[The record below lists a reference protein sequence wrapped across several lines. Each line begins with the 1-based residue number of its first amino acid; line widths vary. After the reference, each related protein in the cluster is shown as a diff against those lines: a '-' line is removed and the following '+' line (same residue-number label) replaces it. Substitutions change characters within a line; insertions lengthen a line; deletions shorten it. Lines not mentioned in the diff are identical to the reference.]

1 MAEHKKYYIN
11 VPGALV
17 EVSEDIY
24 FAYYQEKRRGRTLRE
39 KDERNGAVSYDGL
52 DTPELTGQEMIPD
65 RDAVSVEDAA
75 IANILR
81 GELRRCLALLDE
93 PDRQLIQALY
103 FENLSE
109 REYATKAE
117 LHYMTVHNRK
127 TRLLRQLKKCWKSK
141 NNLVQPPHE
150 LGLVVRG
157 LSHTPGGP

>member
-1 MAEHKKYYIN
+1 MAEQKKYYIH

-52 DTPELTGQEMIPD
+52 DTPELSGQEMIPD

-127 TRLLRQLKKCWKSK
+127 TRLLRQLKKMLEK
-141 NNLVQPPHE
+141 
-150 LGLVVRG
+150 
-157 LSHTPGGP
+157 

>member
-1 MAEHKKYYIN
+1 MAEQKKYYIH

-39 KDERNGAVSYDGL
+39 KDERNGAISYDGL
-52 DTPELTGQEMIPD
+52 DTPELSGQEMIPD

-93 PDRQLIQALY
+93 PDRQLIHALY
-103 FENLSE
+103 FEGLSE
-109 REYATKAE
+109 REYAKRVVVPQRTINDRRHRA
-117 LHYMTVHNRK
+117 LRK
-127 TRLLRQLKKCWKSK
+127 LKKLLE
-141 NNLVQPPHE
+141 N
-150 LGLVVRG
+150 
-157 LSHTPGGP
+157 

>member
-17 EVSEDIY
+17 EVSEGVY

-39 KDERNGAVSYDGL
+39 KDERNGVVSYDGL

-75 IANILR
+75 IASILCDK
-81 GELRRCLALLDE
+81 LHRCLALMDK

-103 FENLSE
+103 FEGLSE
-109 REYATKAE
+109 REYATEAG

-127 TRLLRQLKKCWKSK
+127 ARLLRQLKKMIEK
-141 NNLVQPPHE
+141 
-150 LGLVVRG
+150 
-157 LSHTPGGP
+157 

>member
-1 MAEHKKYYIN
+1 MAEQKKYYIH

-39 KDERNGAVSYDGL
+39 KDERNGAISYDGL
-52 DTPELTGQEMIPD
+52 DTPELSGQEMIPD

-93 PDRQLIQALY
+93 PDRQLIHALY
-103 FENLSE
+103 FEGLSE
-109 REYATKAE
+109 RKYAKRVEIPQQTISD
-117 LHYMTVHNRK
+117 RK
-127 TRLLRQLKKCWKSK
+127 RRILARLKKLLE
-141 NNLVQPPHE
+141 N
-150 LGLVVRG
+150 
-157 LSHTPGGP
+157 

>member
-17 EVSEDIY
+17 EVSEGVY

-75 IANILR
+75 IASILCDK
-81 GELRRCLALLDE
+81 LHRCLALMDE

-103 FENLSE
+103 FEGLSE
-109 REYATKAE
+109 REYATEAG

-127 TRLLRQLKKCWKSK
+127 ARLLRQLKKMIEK
-141 NNLVQPPHE
+141 
-150 LGLVVRG
+150 
-157 LSHTPGGP
+157 

>member
-1 MAEHKKYYIN
+1 MAEQKKYYIH

-17 EVSEDIY
+17 EVSEGVY

-52 DTPELTGQEMIPD
+52 DTPELSGQEMIPD
-65 RDAVSVEDAA
+65 RGAASVEDAA

-103 FENLSE
+103 FEGLSE
-109 REYATKAE
+109 RKYAKRVGIPQQTISD
-117 LHYMTVHNRK
+117 RK
-127 TRLLRQLKKCWKSK
+127 RRVLARLKK
-141 NNLVQPPHE
+141 LLE
-150 LGLVVRG
+150 
-157 LSHTPGGP
+157 T

>member
-17 EVSEDIY
+17 EVSEGVY

-39 KDERNGAVSYDGL
+39 KDERNGTVSYDGL

-65 RDAVSVEDAA
+65 RGATSVEDAA

-81 GELRRCLALLDE
+81 DKLHRCLALLDE

-103 FENLSE
+103 FEGLSE
-109 REYATKAE
+109 REYATEAG

-127 TRLLRQLKKCWKSK
+127 ARLLRQLKKMIE
-141 NNLVQPPHE
+141 N
-150 LGLVVRG
+150 
-157 LSHTPGGP
+157 

>member
-1 MAEHKKYYIN
+1 MAEQKKYYIH

-39 KDERNGAVSYDGL
+39 KDERNGAISYDGL
-52 DTPELTGQEMIPD
+52 DTPELSGQEMIPD

-93 PDRQLIQALY
+93 PDRQLIHALY
-103 FENLSE
+103 FEGLSE
-109 REYATKAE
+109 REYAKRVGVPQRTINDRRHRA
-117 LHYMTVHNRK
+117 LRK
-127 TRLLRQLKKCWKSK
+127 LMKLLE
-141 NNLVQPPHE
+141 N
-150 LGLVVRG
+150 
-157 LSHTPGGP
+157 

>member
-17 EVSEDIY
+17 EVSEGVY

-65 RDAVSVEDAA
+65 RGATSVEDAA

-81 GELRRCLALLDE
+81 DKLHRCLALLDE

-103 FENLSE
+103 FEGLSE
-109 REYATKAE
+109 RKYAKRVEIPQQTISD
-117 LHYMTVHNRK
+117 RK
-127 TRLLRQLKKCWKSK
+127 RRILARLKKLLE
-141 NNLVQPPHE
+141 N
-150 LGLVVRG
+150 
-157 LSHTPGGP
+157 

>member
-17 EVSEDIY
+17 EVSEGVY

-103 FENLSE
+103 FEGLSE
-109 REYATKAE
+109 RKYAKRVGIPQQTISD
-117 LHYMTVHNRK
+117 RK
-127 TRLLRQLKKCWKSK
+127 RRVLARLKKLLE
-141 NNLVQPPHE
+141 N
-150 LGLVVRG
+150 
-157 LSHTPGGP
+157 

>member
-1 MAEHKKYYIN
+1 MAEQKKYYIH

-39 KDERNGAVSYDGL
+39 KDERNGAISYHGL
-52 DTPELTGQEMIPD
+52 YTPQLSGQEMIPD

-93 PDRQLIQALY
+93 PDRQLIHALY
-103 FENLSE
+103 FEGLSE
-109 REYATKAE
+109 REYAKRVGVPQRTINDRRHRA
-117 LHYMTVHNRK
+117 LRK
-127 TRLLRQLKKCWKSK
+127 LKKLLE
-141 NNLVQPPHE
+141 N
-150 LGLVVRG
+150 
-157 LSHTPGGP
+157 

>member
-1 MAEHKKYYIN
+1 MAEQKKYYIH

-39 KDERNGAVSYDGL
+39 KDERNGAISYDGL
-52 DTPELTGQEMIPD
+52 DTPERSGQERIPD

-93 PDRQLIQALY
+93 PDRQLIHALY
-103 FENLSE
+103 FEGLSE
-109 REYATKAE
+109 REYAKRVGVPQRTINDRRHRA
-117 LHYMTVHNRK
+117 LRK
-127 TRLLRQLKKCWKSK
+127 LKKLLE
-141 NNLVQPPHE
+141 N
-150 LGLVVRG
+150 
-157 LSHTPGGP
+157 

>member
-1 MAEHKKYYIN
+1 MAEHKKYYIH

-17 EVSEDIY
+17 EVSEDVY

-65 RDAVSVEDAA
+65 HDAVSVEDAA

-81 GELRRCLALLDE
+81 DRLHRCLALLDE

-103 FENLSE
+103 FEGLSE
-109 REYATKAE
+109 RKYAKRVGIPQRTINDRRRRVLRKLKE
-117 LHYMTVHNRK
+117 LLEN
-127 TRLLRQLKKCWKSK
+127 
-141 NNLVQPPHE
+141 
-150 LGLVVRG
+150 
-157 LSHTPGGP
+157 

>member
-17 EVSEDIY
+17 EVSEGVY

-39 KDERNGAVSYDGL
+39 KDERNGVVSYDGL

-75 IANILR
+75 IASILCDK
-81 GELRRCLALLDE
+81 LHRCLALMDE

-103 FENLSE
+103 FEGLSE
-109 REYATKAE
+109 REYAAE
-117 LHYMTVHNRK
+117 AGLHYMTVHNRK
-127 TRLLRQLKKCWKSK
+127 ARLLRQLKKMIEK
-141 NNLVQPPHE
+141 
-150 LGLVVRG
+150 
-157 LSHTPGGP
+157 